1 MKQLYEK
8 QEIAQL
14 LSKFMAG
21 ETSVAEEEVLAQYFR
36 THEVDEEW
44 AEYKEMFTLFD
55 NGEVDIEPSIQ
66 NVQRSM
72 FNVQREKL
80 PNQPKAVR
88 EKPKIVTLRWLMVGI
103 AASVVL
109 LVAFHLGRSTA
120 EQPSLV
126 AEKAVITK
134 DAIQPKAITPTE
146 NSEKVVVA
154 QATSAKPSVAMTKVG
169 PTATS
174 KPDSATPGENLA
186 NCIARLEAE
195 MEKLDDSVS
204 SAQVERL
211 IAADAR
217 LQQMVNRIVGKQVEQ
232 ALNELK
238 NDSTANYI
246 NF

>member
-1 MKQLYEK
+1 MKNQIKK

-55 NGEVDIEPSIQ
+55 NGQVDIEIEDGTSEQPIKDDSAKIQ
-66 NVQRSM
+66 M
-72 FNVQREKL
+72 L
-80 PNQPKAVR
+80 PKTVR
-88 EKPKIVTLRWLMVGI
+88 EKPKIVALRWLMAGI
-103 AASVVL
+103 AASIVL
-109 LVAFHLGRSTA
+109 LLVFHLGRSTA

-126 AEKAVITK
+126 AEKTEVLK
-134 DAIQPKAITPTE
+134 DSIQPKHETITPTE
-146 NSEKVVVA
+146 KTVEAVVA
-154 QATSAKPSVAMTKVG
+154 QTIPAKPQTGKRINN
-169 PTATS
+169 PTAV
-174 KPDSATPGENLA
+174 SAPTAENLA
-186 NCIARLEAE
+186 DCIARLESE

-217 LQQMVNRIVGKQVEQ
+217 LQQMVYRIVGKQAEQ
-232 ALNELK
+232 AMNK
-238 NDSTANYI
+238 IQNDSTANYI

>member
-80 PNQPKAVR
+80 PKQPKAVG
-88 EKPKIVTLRWLMVGI
+88 EKPKIVTLRWLMAGI

>member
-1 MKQLYEK
+1 
-8 QEIAQL
+8 
-14 LSKFMAG
+14 
-21 ETSVAEEEVLAQYFR
+21 
-36 THEVDEEW
+36 
-44 AEYKEMFTLFD
+44 
-55 NGEVDIEPSIQ
+55 
-66 NVQRSM
+66 
-72 FNVQREKL
+72 
-80 PNQPKAVR
+80 
-88 EKPKIVTLRWLMVGI
+88 MVGI

-126 AEKAVITK
+126 AEKTVITK

-154 QATSAKPSVAMTKVG
+154 QATSAKPSVATTKVG
-169 PTATS
+169 PTTTS

>member
-1 MKQLYEK
+1 MKQQYNK

-55 NGEVDIEPSIQ
+55 NGQVDIETEDKTSEQPIKADSEKIK
-66 NVQRSM
+66 M
-72 FNVQREKL
+72 F
-80 PNQPKAVR
+80 PKAVR
-88 EKPKIVTLRWLMVGI
+88 EKPKIVALRWLMAGI
-103 AASVVL
+103 AASIVL
-109 LVAFHLGRSTA
+109 LIAFHLGRSTA
-120 EQPSLV
+120 EQPPLV
-126 AEKAVITK
+126 AEKTVVAK
-134 DAIQPKAITPTE
+134 DSIQPKQEVIIPTE
-146 NSEKVVVA
+146 ITEEAVVA
-154 QATSAKPSVAMTKVG
+154 QVIPAKPQRTKRTNIQATDST
-169 PTATS
+169 PTA
-174 KPDSATPGENLA
+174 ENLA
-186 NCIARLEAE
+186 DCIARLEAE

-217 LQQMVNRIVGKQVEQ
+217 LQQMVYRIVGKQAEQ
-232 ALNELK
+232 AMNNIQ

-246 NF
+246 SF

>member
-80 PNQPKAVR
+80 PKQPKAVR
-88 EKPKIVTLRWLMVGI
+88 EKPKIVSLRWLMVGI

-238 NDSTANYI
+238 SDSTANYI

>member
-1 MKQLYEK
+1 MKQHYTK

-21 ETSVAEEEVLAQYFR
+21 ETSVTEEEVLAQYFR
-36 THEVDEEW
+36 THEVDDEW

-55 NGEVDIEPSIQ
+55 NGEVDIEIKDETNGQQPITNSQ
-66 NVQRSM
+66 KPQT
-72 FNVQREKL
+72 L
-80 PNQPKAVR
+80 PKAVR
-88 EKPKIVTLRWLMVGI
+88 EKPKIVVLRWLTVGI

-109 LVAFHLGRSTA
+109 LVSFHLGRSTA

-126 AEKAVITK
+126 AEQTVVAK
-134 DAIQPKAITPTE
+134 DSVQPKHEAIIPTE
-146 NSEKVVVA
+146 THIVA
-154 QATSAKPSVAMTKVG
+154 QSISAKPQI
-169 PTATS
+169 S
-174 KPDSATPGENLA
+174 KPTNGKAADSAASGENLA

-217 LQQMVNRIVGKQVEQ
+217 LQQMVKRIVGKQVEQ

>member
-1 MKQLYEK
+1 MKQLYER

-55 NGEVDIEPSIQ
+55 NGEVDIEPGIQ

-80 PNQPKAVR
+80 PKQPKAVR
-88 EKPKIVTLRWLMVGI
+88 EKPKIVALRWLMVGI

-126 AEKAVITK
+126 AEKTVITK
-134 DAIQPKAITPTE
+134 DAIQPKTITPTE
-146 NSEKVVVA
+146 NSEKAVVA
-154 QATSAKPSVAMTKVG
+154 QATSAKPSVATTKVG
-169 PTATS
+169 PATTS

>member
-1 MKQLYEK
+1 MKQHYTK
-8 QEIAQL
+8 QEITQL

-36 THEVDEEW
+36 THEVDDEW

-55 NGEVDIEPSIQ
+55 NGEVDIEIEDETNGQQPITNSQ
-66 NVQRSM
+66 KPQT
-72 FNVQREKL
+72 L
-80 PNQPKAVR
+80 PKAVR

-126 AEKAVITK
+126 AEKTVVAK
-134 DAIQPKAITPTE
+134 DSVQPKHEAIIPRETHI
-146 NSEKVVVA
+146 VA
-154 QATSAKPSVAMTKVG
+154 QSIPAKPQISKQTNSK
-169 PTATS
+169 TA
-174 KPDSATPGENLA
+174 DSAASGENLA

-238 NDSTANYI
+238 NDSTANYVS
-246 NF
+246 F

>member
-1 MKQLYEK
+1 MKQLYER

-55 NGEVDIEPSIQ
+55 NGEVDIEPGIQ

-80 PNQPKAVR
+80 PKQPKAVR

-126 AEKAVITK
+126 AEKTVITK

-169 PTATS
+169 PAATS

>member
-1 MKQLYEK
+1 MKQQYEK

-55 NGEVDIEPSIQ
+55 NGEVDIEPGIQ

-80 PNQPKAVR
+80 PKQPKAVR
-88 EKPKIVTLRWLMVGI
+88 EKPKIVALRWLMVGI

-126 AEKAVITK
+126 AEKTVITK
-134 DAIQPKAITPTE
+134 AAIQPKAITPTE
-146 NSEKVVVA
+146 NSEKAVVA
-154 QATSAKPSVAMTKVG
+154 QATSAKPSVATTKVG
-169 PTATS
+169 PATTS

>member
-1 MKQLYEK
+1 MKQHYTK
-8 QEIAQL
+8 QEITQL

-21 ETSVAEEEVLAQYFR
+21 ETSVTEEEVLAQYFR
-36 THEVDEEW
+36 THEVDDEW

-55 NGEVDIEPSIQ
+55 NGEVDIEIKDETNGQQPITNSQ
-66 NVQRSM
+66 KPQT
-72 FNVQREKL
+72 L
-80 PNQPKAVR
+80 PKAVR
-88 EKPKIVTLRWLMVGI
+88 EKPKIVVLRWLMVGI

-120 EQPSLV
+120 ELPLLV
-126 AEKAVITK
+126 AEQTVVAK
-134 DAIQPKAITPTE
+134 DSIQPKHEAIIPTE
-146 NSEKVVVA
+146 NYFVA
-154 QATSAKPSVAMTKVG
+154 QSIPAKPQI
-169 PTATS
+169 S
-174 KPDSATPGENLA
+174 KQTNGKAADSAASGENLA

>member
-1 MKQLYEK
+1 MKQLYER

-55 NGEVDIEPSIQ
+55 NGEVDIESGIQ

-80 PNQPKAVR
+80 PKQPKAVR

-109 LVAFHLGRSTA
+109 LVAFHLGGSTA

-126 AEKAVITK
+126 AEKTVITK

-146 NSEKVVVA
+146 NSEKAVVV
-154 QATSAKPSVAMTKVG
+154 QATSAKPSVAMTKV
-169 PTATS
+169 
-174 KPDSATPGENLA
+174 
-186 NCIARLEAE
+186 
-195 MEKLDDSVS
+195 
-204 SAQVERL
+204 
-211 IAADAR
+211 
-217 LQQMVNRIVGKQVEQ
+217 
-232 ALNELK
+232 
-238 NDSTANYI
+238 
-246 NF
+246 